1 MIARGEPGTR
11 YPWEPVTI
19 AQLLERTAAAHGSRE
34 AMVDGERRVTW
45 AEAREGAR
53 DYARALMAAGIRRG
67 DHIALWMPN
76 CIEWVQLWFGA
87 AAVGA
92 VIVCVNTRYKTEEV
106 RYIVAQS
113 DAKLLIMVDEF
124 VGIDYLAM
132 LARIAPEEVPE
143 LRGTV
148 VLGASVPE
156 GTQPFEDF
164 VAAGDSV
171 PEAEVDSAIAA
182 GGYDDPTIIVYT
194 SGTTGHPKGAVHSHR
209 ILRNEHSISEAME
222 IDASSRVMNH
232 MPFFHVAGGFTGILP
247 PLITGGAMV
256 IMERWDPGRALDL
269 IERERATVFSGIPTH
284 FIDVL
289 NHPRLGEHD
298 VSSLRTGW
306 IGGANNPP
314 EVIDAIIERM
324 GMKGVLPVYGMT
336 ETTSITT
343 IPRLSDPRSVIVSGK
358 GLPVSDFEI
367 RVVDVDSGAELD
379 PGVEGEVCVRG
390 HLVMQG
396 YYRNPEATDEV
407 IDADGWFHTGD
418 LGVLDPDGYL
428 AITGRKSDMFIVGGS
443 NAYPAEIEI
452 ALSEE
457 PRVKQAYVVGVPDA
471 RLGEVGFA
479 FVELC
484 QGAQA
489 SEDEI
494 IEFCRGRLADF
505 KVPRFVRFVD
515 EWPMTATGKIQR
527 FRLGEL
533 AGEAVTGVR

>member
-1 MIARGEPGTR
+1 
-11 YPWEPVTI
+11 
-19 AQLLERTAAAHGSRE
+19 
-34 AMVDGERRVTW
+34 
-45 AEAREGAR
+45 
-53 DYARALMAAGIRRG
+53 
-67 DHIALWMPN
+67 MPN
-76 CIEWVQLWFGA
+76 SIEWVQLWFGA

-92 VIVCVNTRYKTEEV
+92 VVVCVNTRYKTEEV
-106 RYIVAQS
+106 SYIVRQS

-132 LARIAPEEVPE
+132 LGRMDRAEFPE
-143 LRGTV
+143 LRGVV
-148 VLGASVPE
+148 VLGPRVPE
-156 GTQPFEDF
+156 DAQPFEDF
-164 VAAGDSV
+164 VAAGASV
-171 PEAEVDSAIAA
+171 EDAAVDEAIAA

-222 IDASSRVMNH
+222 ISSESRVMNH

-256 IMERWDPGRALDL
+256 IMERWDPGLALEL

-289 NHPRLGEHD
+289 NHPRLSEHD
-298 VSSLRTGW
+298 ISSLRTGW

-343 IPRLSDPRSVIVSGK
+343 IPRLSDERSVIVSGK
-358 GLPVSDFEI
+358 GFPVSDFEV
-367 RVVDVDSGAELD
+367 RVVDVETGAQLD

-396 YYRNPEATDEV
+396 YYRNPEATAEV
-407 IDADGWFHTGD
+407 IDAEGWFHTGD

-484 QGAQA
+484 EGAQA

-494 IEFCRGRLADF
+494 IAFCRGRLADF
-505 KVPRFVRFVD
+505 KVPRFVQFVD

-533 AGEAVTGVR
+533 AGEAITGVR